1 MKKFLISLLLLTVSI
16 LFAVPIQL
24 YPPKKANKTIVG
36 FALHRDKDFHWM
48 LFKLAKDAPADVV
61 IDSIYLNTDQDKNT
75 GRKKVGNEYYI
86 VPLKKGATAYSKD
99 GKERGF
105 RRSTEL
111 FRLGEWI
118 AIRIKSEVFRD
129 NPLKE
134 YSFWWRNKTC
144 SASIIVAPGVKTIE
158 AEMPQLPSAEDVKKK
173 AEALRPKQKNT
184 MTSWM
189 TPGIVHIN
197 SLKDNNGKKSVT
209 LNIPRNG
216 TGDFQ
221 LAAYYS
227 GYKAGRMTLKWTPP
241 ISETANV
248 ISADP
253 LRMYRVIN
261 VPFIEP
267 TDEKLKYSLRFP
279 AGTLFRKTS
288 IPDRLSR
295 YKMGSGTGDYKMS
308 LRKRL
313 VVWHGTV
320 SIPESTRPGTYE
332 STFTLTWPEG
342 KEDFKL
348 IVKVDDFTIPERPS
362 FVMFADMPRAC
373 NYVSSLKGTANG
385 MDVGNDVSINNRSSA
400 ITMNLEECLRE
411 LKFHRIA
418 PRKVLVPVPIKFD
431 KDEKPVIDFSS
442 IDAFTK
448 FVVDDLKMNPRFE
461 MPLLTVST
469 GHNAHYTRLFGP
481 IGRDHMSDEFRR
493 KYAATVKAVSEHLK
507 AKKWDKYFFAYF
519 SDEPGRQFMAQTK
532 EIISIINKVD
542 PNLSPWIFGPGPTKE
557 YINELNTWMGGFG
570 TPLEAGEVEHNPNSE
585 AVRIAKERG
594 DKIGLYNPR
603 YPINAAPATVRALYW
618 WAFQQE
624 LYWMSHYCVAYFHA
638 SPRDISNAGYWG
650 YWVYPP
656 NPGKAGTWDNSIRLE
671 ATRAGLTDY
680 EYLKALT
687 DRVAELQKNIP
698 SAKFKPNVLAIQY
711 TRAVARSKNVRCG
724 DDALITRI
732 RDIIGKEIKELANAP
747 GFVNYSVDK
756 DKVTFSVYAVPGTVV
771 KYGAETR
778 TAGNEPLIWSLP
790 AQEVLGKEQCF
801 VLGKSTVH
809 KTAFAEF

>member
-1 MKKFLISLLLLTVSI
+1 MKRFLTVLLTVAACC
-16 LFAVPIQL
+16 LFAAGIQL
-24 YPPKKANKTIVG
+24 FPPTKANKVILG
-36 FALHRDKDFHWM
+36 YALHKADNHHWM
-48 LFKLAKDAPADVV
+48 LFKLAKDAPADVF
-61 IDSIYLNTDQDKNT
+61 IDGVYIHADQDKNT
-75 GRKKVGNEYYI
+75 GRKKVGNEYYLA
-86 VPLKKGATAYSKD
+86 LKKHGATAYSKD
-99 GKERGF
+99 GKETGV
-105 RRSTEL
+105 RRS
-111 FRLGEWI
+111 
-118 AIRIKSEVFRD
+118 AEVFRVGD
-129 NPLKE
+129 WMLVRINAEVFKANPLTE
-134 YSFWWRNKTC
+134 YSLWWRNKTC
-144 SASIIVAPGVKTIE
+144 SASIIVSPAVKTFE
-158 AEMPQLPSAEDVKKK
+158 AEMPALPTPAEIKKK
-173 AEALRPKQKNT
+173 SDSIRPKQKT
-184 MTSWM
+184 MTSWIA
-189 TPGIVHIN
+189 PGIIHIR
-197 SLKDNNGKKSVT
+197 SLKDNNKQKTVT

-221 LAAYYS
+221 LAAYYT
-227 GYKAGRMTLKWTPP
+227 GYKAGRMTLSWTPP
-241 ISETANV
+241 LSGTANV

-253 LRMYRVIN
+253 LRMYRVIG

-267 TDEKLKYSLRFP
+267 VDEALKYSLRFP
-279 AGTLFRKTS
+279 AEALFRKTS

-295 YKMGSGTGDYKMS
+295 YQMGSGTGDYKMS

-320 SIPESTRPGTYE
+320 SVPDTARPGVYE

-373 NYVSSLKGTANG
+373 NYISNLKGTANG
-385 MDVGNDVSINNRSSA
+385 MDVGNEVTINNRSNA
-400 ITMNLEECLRE
+400 ITMDLETCLRE

-418 PRKVLVPVPIKFD
+418 PRKVLVPVTLKFD

-448 FVVDDLKMNPRFE
+448 LVVDDLKMNPRFE

-507 AKKWDKYFFAYF
+507 EKNWDKYFFAYF
-519 SDEPGRQFMAQTK
+519 SDEPGHQFAAQTK
-532 EIISIINKVD
+532 EIISIIKKVNPD
-542 PNLSPWIFGPGPTKE
+542 LSPWIFGPGPNKE
-557 YINELNTWMGGFG
+557 YLDHLNTWMGGFG
-570 TPLEAGEVEHNPNSE
+570 TPLEAGEVEHDPNSD
-585 AVRIAKERG
+585 AVRIAKARG

-603 YPINAAPATVRALYW
+603 YPINASPATVRALYW

-624 LYWMSHYCVAYFHA
+624 LYWMSHYCFAYFHA

-687 DRVAELQKNIP
+687 DKVAALQKKIP
-698 SAKFKPNVLAIQY
+698 AAAGLKANAPAIQY
-711 TRAVARSKNVRCG
+711 TRAVARNKNFRCE

-732 RDIIGKEIKELANAP
+732 RDLIGKEIKELSLAP
-747 GFVNYSVDK
+747 GFVNYSVSK
-756 DKVTFSVYAVPGTVV
+756 DKVVFSVYAIPGTVV
-771 KYGAETR
+771 KFGNETR
-778 TAGNEPLIWSLP
+778 TAGNEPLVWSLP
-790 AQEVLGKEQCF
+790 AKDVLGKELCF
-801 VLGKSTVH
+801 VLGNVPVH
-809 KTAFAEF
+809 KTAFADL

>member
-1 MKKFLISLLLLTVSI
+1 MKKFLTVLLMAAASC
-16 LFAVPIQL
+16 LFAAGVQL
-24 YPPKKANKTIVG
+24 YPPKKANKLIEG
-36 FALHRDKDFHWM
+36 FAMHKDGDFCWM
-48 LFKLAKDAPADVV
+48 LFKLTKDAPKELI
-61 IDSIYLNTDQDKNT
+61 IDSIYLDTDKDKNT

-86 VPLKKGATAYSKD
+86 VPLKRSATAYSKD
-99 GKERGF
+99 GKETGF
-105 RRSTEL
+105 RRSTEA
-111 FRLGEWI
+111 FRLGDWM
-118 AIRIKSEVFRD
+118 AIRIKAEVFKD
-129 NPLKE
+129 NMPVE

-144 SASIIVAPGVKTIE
+144 SASFVVAPGIKTVE
-158 AEMPQLPSAEDVKKK
+158 VEMPALPSPEEIKKK
-173 AEALRPKQKNT
+173 SDALRPKQKT
-184 MTSWM
+184 MTSWIA
-189 TPGIVHIN
+189 PGIIHIK
-197 SLKDNNGKKSVT
+197 SLKDDTKLKSVT

-221 LAAYYS
+221 LAAYYT
-227 GYKAGRMTLKWTPP
+227 GYKAGRMTLSWTPP
-241 ISETANV
+241 LSGTANV

-253 LRMYRVIN
+253 LRMYRVDD

-267 TDEKLKYSLRFP
+267 ADESLKYALRFP

-288 IPDRLSR
+288 IPDRLTR

-320 SIPESTRPGTYE
+320 SVPDTARPGVYE

-348 IVKVDDFTIPERPS
+348 IVNVDEFTIPERPS

-373 NYVSSLKGTANG
+373 NYVSNLKGTADG
-385 MDVGNDVSINNRSSA
+385 MDVGNEVTINNRSNA
-400 ITMNLEECLRE
+400 ITMDLEACLRE

-418 PRKVLVPVPIKFD
+418 PRKVLVPVPLKFD

-448 FVVDDLKMNPRFE
+448 LVVDDLKMNPRFE
-461 MPLLTVST
+461 MPLATVST

-493 KYAATVKAVSEHLK
+493 KYAATIKAVSEHLK
-507 AKKWDKYFFAYF
+507 EKNWDKYFFAYF
-519 SDEPGRQFMAQTK
+519 SDEPGHQFAAQTK
-532 EIISIINKVD
+532 EIISIINKVN
-542 PNLSPWIFGPGPTKE
+542 PNLSPWIFGPGPNRE
-557 YINELNTWMGGFG
+557 YIDHLNTWMGGFG
-570 TPLEAGEVEHNPNSE
+570 TPLEAGEVEHDPNSD

-603 YPINAAPATVRALYW
+603 YPVNAPPATVRALYW

-624 LYWMSHYCVAYFHA
+624 LYWMSHYCFAYFHA

-656 NPGKAGTWDNSIRLE
+656 RPGRAGTWDNSIRLE

-687 DRVAELQKNIP
+687 DKVAGLQKKIP
-698 SAKFKPNVLAIQY
+698 AAASFKPNALAIQY
-711 TRAVARSKNVRCG
+711 TRAVARNKNFRCE

-732 RDIIGKEIKELANAP
+732 RDLIGKEIKELAAAP
-747 GFVNYSVDK
+747 GFVNYTVDK
-756 DKVTFSVYAVPGTVV
+756 DKVIFSVYAVPGTVV
-771 KYGAETR
+771 KFGSETR
-778 TAGNEPLIWSLP
+778 TAGNAALVWSLP
-790 AQEVLGKEQCF
+790 AKAVLGKEQCF
-801 VLGKSTVH
+801 ILGNVPVH
-809 KTAFAEF
+809 KTAFADL